1 MARQGIGRSP
11 LGQPAAAARRRL
23 FQWRF
28 FAEVWA
34 ELTKAE
40 WPTRQ
45 EATRLTGIVIALS
58 AVVAAILSTVD
69 MLFNIVTRTLLGT

>member
-1 MARQGIGRSP
+1 MV
-11 LGQPAAAARRRL
+11 AARRRL

-28 FAEVWA
+28 FAEVA
-34 ELTKAE
+34 GELRKAE

-58 AVVAAILSTVD
+58 GLVAAILGTVD
-69 MLFNIVTRTLLGT
+69 FLFNIVARVLLGG